1 MSINFKTR
9 ELANEFIKKIAVS
22 KIESFSPGK
31 FAKYAELSID
41 EAFNFLMEYVKTEE
55 LIIVWELRCPN
66 CNKKLSINEVN
77 NYEEYVCS
85 FCQEEFDITQND
97 LYPKFKI
104 SPEYKKHIYEKK

>member
-9 ELANEFIKKIAVS
+9 ELANDFINKIAVS
-22 KIESFSPGK
+22 RIDSFSPSK
-31 FAKYAELSID
+31 FAKYAELTID

-55 LIIVWELRCPN
+55 LMIVWELRCPD
-66 CNKKLSINEVN
+66 CNKKLSINDAE
-77 NYEEYVCS
+77 NYEEYVCC
-85 FCQEEFDITQND
+85 FCQEEFDITKND